1 MEEKL
6 KKPEWAPDFGEARF
20 VPSWG
25 ASVTGV
31 RKFLIAYNVNMVCT
45 KEQAHRFKLIIKLLL
60 YFKFDHI
67 VCDLFKNILT
77 RWVVYC

>member
-45 KEQAHRFKLIIKLLL
+45 KEQAHRF
-60 YFKFDHI
+60 
-67 VCDLFKNILT
+67 
-77 RWVVYC
+77 